1 VHDVDHSPASR
12 DKIMNKWNYISTP
25 AICLHGMSMDN
36 FTYYL
41 LPQEKR
47 EI

>member
-12 DKIMNKWNYISTP
+12 DKVTNEWSHISTP
-25 AICLHGMSMDN
+25 TIFLHGMSRDN